1 MKSYFPAALAG
12 AALTVAAIGFGA
24 AAQGSF
30 DLANQLVATP
40 AAAEVAATLET
51 IGFGAPNIGAANNIV
66 TNPAVSETSNTR
78 ARSRTDL
85 PVARVVGAPITG
97 QSNSG

>member
-51 IGFGAPNIGAANNIV
+51 IGFGAPNIGAANNIILV
-66 TNPAVSETSNTR
+66 RPTTSSPIR
-78 ARSRTDL
+78 RTLRPQIPVRDL
-85 PVARVVGAPITG
+85 APTY
-97 QSNSG
+97 Q